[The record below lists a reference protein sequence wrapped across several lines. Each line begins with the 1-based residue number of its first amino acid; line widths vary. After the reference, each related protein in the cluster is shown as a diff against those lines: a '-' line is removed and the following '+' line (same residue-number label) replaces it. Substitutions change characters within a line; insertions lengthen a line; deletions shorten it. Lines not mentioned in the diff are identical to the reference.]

1 MIIGQ
6 VAVMRLLSA
15 LFFLLPQNGGNRKCH
30 TCLVRSLPAGQ
41 FSGDWGM
48 PTNKRSPFCTKGH
61 CLPLYQEFLLPA
73 TFYFIIVQNY
83 RYD

>member
-6 VAVMRLLSA
+6 VTVMRLLSA
-15 LFFLLPQNGGNRKCH
+15 LFFLLPQNGGNRKCQ
-30 TCLVRSLPAGQ
+30 TCLVRSLPAVQ

-61 CLPLYQEFLLPA
+61 CLPRVKHPNPHKKLLYLGE
-73 TFYFIIVQNY
+73 
-83 RYD
+83 

>member
-6 VAVMRLLSA
+6 VAVMWLLSA
-15 LFFLLPQNGGNRKCH
+15 LFLLPQNGGNRKCQ
-30 TCLVRSLPAGQ
+30 TCLVRSLSAGQ

-61 CLPLYQEFLLPA
+61 CLPLLSRIRDKQYSSVDGIRLH
-73 TFYFIIVQNY
+73 T
-83 RYD
+83 